1 MAVLLLKLRMGS
13 SKYVRRLRL
22 GGCEQ
27 SALHRVCAR
36 VRRLDDR
43 RWSGGGGWLRRLRI
57 VLQLLRLLAGVTG
70 EAEAGAAVWMRVRV
84 LLKRSMKPIALR
96 RLLLLVA
103 LTGMVIVVM
112 ALMMPVASMIAIAA
126 VCVFQVS
133 FAAHKMHFQTT
144 QRRWHFVATRA
155 PQADNSGDDI
165 TEQR

>member
-1 MAVLLLKLRMGS
+1 
-13 SKYVRRLRL
+13 
-22 GGCEQ
+22 
-27 SALHRVCAR
+27 
-36 VRRLDDR
+36 
-43 RWSGGGGWLRRLRI
+43 
-57 VLQLLRLLAGVTG
+57 
-70 EAEAGAAVWMRVRV
+70 
-84 LLKRSMKPIALR
+84 MKPIALR

-165 TEQR
+165 TEKR

>member
-1 MAVLLLKLRMGS
+1 
-13 SKYVRRLRL
+13 
-22 GGCEQ
+22 
-27 SALHRVCAR
+27 
-36 VRRLDDR
+36 
-43 RWSGGGGWLRRLRI
+43 
-57 VLQLLRLLAGVTG
+57 
-70 EAEAGAAVWMRVRV
+70 MRVRV

-103 LTGMVIVVM
+103 LTGIVIVVM

-133 FAAHKMHFQTT
+133 FAAHKMHFHTT

-155 PQADNSGDDI
+155 PQADNSGDVI

>member
-1 MAVLLLKLRMGS
+1 
-13 SKYVRRLRL
+13 
-22 GGCEQ
+22 
-27 SALHRVCAR
+27 
-36 VRRLDDR
+36 
-43 RWSGGGGWLRRLRI
+43 
-57 VLQLLRLLAGVTG
+57 
-70 EAEAGAAVWMRVRV
+70 MRVRV

-96 RLLLLVA
+96 KLLLLVA

-133 FAAHKMHFQTT
+133 FAAHKMHFHTT

-155 PQADNSGDDI
+155 PQADNSGDVI

>member
-1 MAVLLLKLRMGS
+1 
-13 SKYVRRLRL
+13 
-22 GGCEQ
+22 
-27 SALHRVCAR
+27 
-36 VRRLDDR
+36 
-43 RWSGGGGWLRRLRI
+43 
-57 VLQLLRLLAGVTG
+57 
-70 EAEAGAAVWMRVRV
+70 MRVRV

-155 PQADNSGDDI
+155 PQADNSGDVI